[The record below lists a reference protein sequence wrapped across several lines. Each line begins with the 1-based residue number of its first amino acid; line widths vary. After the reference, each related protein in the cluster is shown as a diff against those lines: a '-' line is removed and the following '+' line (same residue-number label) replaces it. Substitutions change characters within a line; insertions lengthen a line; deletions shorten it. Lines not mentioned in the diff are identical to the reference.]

1 MLYEH
6 CKSSNLDDMLQC
18 AGRRLLYT
26 WRFDDFRIIS
36 GRDVYPLCQ
45 VEERYWYCS
54 PGKYVIDPKEA
65 VDLVDEVSISH
76 IYNRP
81 AL

>member
-1 MLYEH
+1 MCWEKAALYLEV
-6 CKSSNLDDMLQC
+6 
-18 AGRRLLYT
+18 RR
-26 WRFDDFRIIS
+26 FSHIS

-45 VEERYWYCS
+45 VDERYWYCS

-76 IYNRP
+76 TYNRP
-81 AL
+81 AP